1 MFQRYNLV
9 AVLTAYKRN
18 YFELQIECL
27 ISQTI
32 APDLIVILQNE
43 KHIDLL
49 PIKEKFGKSVQVI
62 NSELNTK
69 FWGRFAISQIL
80 NSEFI
85 LILDDDIIPGNR
97 WVENCYRLAKE
108 KNSVVC
114 ANGRSFNNDGGFGD
128 SGIVDSDTKTAF
140 GGHSW
145 FFKKEWLRYFWSF
158 EPFTYDTGEDI
169 TFCASVKILGG
180 IDTWVPRQSIQD
192 GTSAHMKNFSGD
204 ENASWRVSN
213 WNAKRLEICQHF
225 IKLGWN

>member
-18 YFELQIECL
+18 YFELQIESL

-49 PIKEKFGKSVQVI
+49 PIKEKFGESVQVI

-85 LILDDDIIPGNR
+85 L
-97 WVENCYRLAKE
+97 Y
-108 KNSVVC
+108 
-114 ANGRSFNNDGGFGD
+114 
-128 SGIVDSDTKTAF
+128 
-140 GGHSW
+140 
-145 FFKKEWLRYFWSF
+145 FF
-158 EPFTYDTGEDI
+158 
-169 TFCASVKILGG
+169 
-180 IDTWVPRQSIQD
+180 
-192 GTSAHMKNFSGD
+192 
-204 ENASWRVSN
+204 
-213 WNAKRLEICQHF
+213 
-225 IKLGWN
+225 